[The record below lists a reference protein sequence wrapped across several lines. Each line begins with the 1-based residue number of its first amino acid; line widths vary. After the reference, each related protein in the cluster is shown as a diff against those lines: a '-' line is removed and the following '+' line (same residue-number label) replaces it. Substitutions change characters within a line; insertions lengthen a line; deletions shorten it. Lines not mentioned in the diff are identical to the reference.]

1 MKNLMQIFS
10 RRLWN
15 LKSTPQFIEDI
26 KREILSQKISD
37 KYEKLNPVIVQDA
50 LDMNVNL
57 NTNFSQIKHEIAQL

>member
-1 MKNLMQIFS
+1 LKFKIYTS
-10 RRLWN
+10 IYRRY
-15 LKSTPQFIEDI
+15 